1 MSNDL
6 HTMERPVLPGVTRPD
21 LTGLFP
27 SAAAAVVDL
36 TEVERSL
43 QRKIQ
48 ISGEHAVL
56 NLEEFCVYTGRSR
69 NWVLKYLKAGS
80 IPGYF
85 SVSREH
91 HQFHLAT
98 YLALSAINRETRRKC
113 R

>member
-1 MSNDL
+1 MITDAQIAV
-6 HTMERPVLPGVTRPD
+6 EPLPKVPMAQP
-21 LTGLFP
+21 LTATEL
-27 SAAAAVVDL
+27 AV
-36 TEVERSL
+36 

-69 NWVLKYLKAGS
+69 DWVLRYLKAGS